1 MNEYIPV
8 ILVVCVVALTIVLV
22 VAGINLI
29 GILFQLRKTLT
40 KANDSLDKVSGI
52 IDTTQDKIDGILN
65 PFHSLSAFVTNFTAG
80 LKVAE
85 GFMGWINK
93 DQVAAAEEEIEEID
107 DKKSKS
113 KKRK

>member
-1 MNEYIPV
+1 M
-8 ILVVCVVALTIVLV
+8 
-22 VAGINLI
+22 
-29 GILFQLRKTLT
+29 QLKKTLT
-40 KANDSLDKVSGI
+40 KANETVDKVSAMV
-52 IDTTQDKIDGILN
+52 DTTQDKIEGILN

-93 DQVAAAEEEIEEID
+93 DQKVEEAEELEEVD
-107 DKKSKS
+107 DKES